1 MSRKSHVTDM
11 LNTEAIRL
19 MLNQDPA
26 TATWHTPVYS
36 NEALQLLGWA
46 YENITGKSME
56 DGFRTGILEPL
67 GLSRSFWS
75 PPENDPNANIVE
87 LDPSSMKDLVGYD
100 FEEGLATYTPTGGI
114 YSSLGDLSA
123 IGRSILSSSLLPPS
137 TTREWL
143 RPITHSQHTHSAI
156 GRPWEITRM
165 DLPFAPGS
173 ERTRLVDIYAK
184 NGGIAA
190 YLTYLIL
197 SPDHGIGFT
206 LMVASKTS
214 FGGDGDLDATF
225 SILSELLLE
234 KWVPAAEAAARHAAG
249 DDLAGTY
256 VAEDG
261 SDSTAELALVHG
273 RLGLTVK
280 RLVYNGT
287 DFFATA
293 GKNLGFQGADLQ
305 FVGLKDEGE
314 VSFRAVFSNIEGES
328 AGRAPVLGKKCAGT
342 WGGAGWFTYGNTA
355 LDEAVFSLGVDGKA
369 TALSFP
375 ALRLKLI
382 KTPTKELIGVDDSQT
397 ASEEL

>member
-87 LDPSSMKDLVGYD
+87 LDPSLMKDLVGYD

-214 FGGDGDLDATF
+214 FGGTGIWMPPLASSASCSWRT
-225 SILSELLLE
+225 
-234 KWVPAAEAAARHAAG
+234 AEAAARDAAG

-261 SDSTAELALVHG
+261 SDSAAELALVYG

-293 GKNLGFQGADLQ
+293 GADLQ

-314 VSFRAVFSNIEGES
+314 VSFRAVFSKIEGES